1 MRIRPPARIA
11 AFACLGIALGMAA
24 LALRDAPPEP
34 APRPAR
40 IHAEGSVDPLRA
52 RLLACRQ
59 AGQAAASD
67 PECLRA
73 WDENRHRFLGH
84 RDPELPEPGIDQ
96 QPGKSTEPV
105 PISPEESGAT
115 SQEQ

>member
-34 APRPAR
+34 APRPVR
-40 IHAEGSVDPLRA
+40 IHEEGDVDPLRA
-52 RLLACRQ
+52 RLLACRE

-67 PECLRA
+67 LECLRV
-73 WDENRHRFLGH
+73 WDENRRRFLGH
-84 RDPELPEPGIDQ
+84 RNPEPDLDQ

-105 PISPEESGAT
+105 PIAPEESGARN
-115 SQEQ
+115 QEQ

>member
-34 APRPAR
+34 APRPAQIR
-40 IHAEGSVDPLRA
+40 EASGDDPLRA

-67 PECLRA
+67 PECLAA
-73 WDENRHRFLGH
+73 WDANRRRFLGH
-84 RDPELPEPGIDQ
+84 RDPEPPEPDLDQ

-105 PISPEESGAT
+105 PIAPEESGARN
-115 SQEQ
+115 QEQ